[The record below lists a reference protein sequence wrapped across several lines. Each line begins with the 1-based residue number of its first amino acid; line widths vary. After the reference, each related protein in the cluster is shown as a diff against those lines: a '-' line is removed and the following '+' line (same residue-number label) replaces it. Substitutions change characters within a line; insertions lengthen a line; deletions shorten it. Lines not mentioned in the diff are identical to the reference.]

1 VNGKVLQRSKN
12 QQYIEDNTLGV
23 ANNQQTYKKRQAIVE
38 HPFGTIKRQ
47 WGFDHIRTKKSKRR
61 ASADVG
67 LIFIAYNLKRILKV
81 IGGKNVLSNTINAL
95 YSHIISLVRGYA
107 ERLAV
112 KTYFATQPSIFDQN
126 LLLLNNYKNKVGY

>member
-1 VNGKVLQRSKN
+1 
-12 QQYIEDNTLGV
+12 
-23 ANNQQTYKKRQAIVE
+23 
-38 HPFGTIKRQ
+38 
-47 WGFDHIRTKKSKRR
+47 
-61 ASADVG
+61 VG

-107 ERLAV
+107 EALAV

-126 LLLLNNYKNKVGY
+126 PLLLNNYKNKVGY